1 MEFWGAEVK
10 PGQKLKCRPEIG
22 KLIHISQ
29 YNEAFSDFDDEDENA
44 ELPLEPQVNGTA
56 KAVKENKDLMI
67 EHNGSKKEV
76 HHLDD
81 DSEEDEDDD
90 DDNAFLGEER
100 AIGDSDGSDDEG
112 EDESSEDEEVE
123 LELISAKQSSKKR
136 GVAGSAEKTS
146 EAKRAKSSAL
156 KKGKDVLN
164 STPTP
169 TPTLAP
175 SKSAGPFS
183 SKSAD
188 KKQQTPKSHKSKVK
202 HGGKHIGK

>member
-1 MEFWGAEVK
+1 MN
-10 PGQKLKCRPEIG
+10 
-22 KLIHISQ
+22 
-29 YNEAFSDFDDEDENA
+29 NEALSDFDDEDENA

-81 DSEEDEDDD
+81 DSEDND

-100 AIGDSDGSDDEG
+100 AIDDSDGSDGEG

-123 LELISAKQSSKKR
+123 LELIPAKQSSKKR

-146 EAKRAKSSAL
+146 EAKRAKSYAL

-169 TPTLAP
+169 TLAP
-175 SKSAGPFS
+175 SKSAGPSS

-188 KKQQTPKSHKSKVK
+188 KKQQTLKSHQFKQQTPKSHKSKVK
-202 HGGKHIGK
+202 HGGKHIVK